1 MRITDYLRRGGAAV
15 NAPVYDRDSAIRYLI
30 DLMNRNNC
38 LWDSSVFEADILKRE
53 SLGTTAIGMG
63 IAIPHA
69 KSDGVKALS
78 LSMITVPQ
86 GIDFKSPDG
95 LPVKMIFL
103 IGASKSGKS
112 HIDLLAQLMM
122 LIMHLD
128 VIENQML
135 QARSAQE
142 LIAMFDSFEYQKRS
156 DWKSEPL
163 EAPML
168 TPPSS
173 LSRKKDPKPRRE
185 TGYYEETERSYY
197 EKEFSRKQ
205 NRRAYDNE
213 PYPVSQSNQAAKK
226 PIYEEAPRTKC
237 GSCGSTWTAT
247 VAVAVCPFCGKPLKS
262 VDQTDSPFLKLL
274 IEIKNEFGL
283 EIFNYPL
290 KVKSILKDKA
300 PGLKQDIRLFSIA
313 LDSGL
318 YSDIHRQ
325 RGNQEYYTL
334 LRKNSH
340 ILTDSFFLN
349 ETASSKITAWYC
361 GLLDINEE

>member
-38 LWDSSVFEADILKRE
+38 LWDSSVFEADILKRV

-69 KSDGVKALS
+69 KSDGVKELS

-95 LPVKMIFL
+95 LPVKIIFL

-163 EAPML
+163 E
-168 TPPSS
+168 
-173 LSRKKDPKPRRE
+173 
-185 TGYYEETERSYY
+185 Y